1 MSLDAPPVTERC
13 PEPAEGRSRSTD
25 TNGATEPPKKKVA
38 NAPSKVAET
47 TSTRTEQ
54 GRSEVTERCPEPAEG
69 RSRSARTEQ
78 GRSTSAEQG
87 RSTES
92 ESNAESKEQVTERSR
107 SVRPEQDRN
116 TSAEQSRSTR
126 PERTRPD
133 RPEPR
138 RNEQPRHENPEQL
151 SKKLGSL
158 ATKSYEELLTLAR
171 GLSDQ
176 GELPPLANIPAKYR
190 TEPSEV
196 TERPNTRSLS
206 EAERSRSARAE
217 QSINARRRSDLVMAL
232 LAYYATKSE
241 LTVGAGILDVNN
253 EGFGFLRALD
263 GSQSE
268 QDIYVGRPIVKRY
281 GLRQGD
287 LVAGVLLPPRGNGR
301 YFSLLAPEVVNG
313 FSPRK
318 AQDRPRFEKFSAVY
332 PNQLLNLETS
342 PKLLATRII
351 DLISP
356 IGRGQRALIVAPP
369 KAGKTVLLKQITQSI
384 SANHP
389 DIHIIV
395 ALIGER
401 PEEVTDMRRS
411 VKAEVYSST
420 FDEPVEGHC
429 HMAEMALDRAR
440 RLVESGENVV
450 ILLDSLTRLARAYN
464 LNAPSSGKT
473 LSGGMDPVALY
484 PPKKFFGAARNCEDG
499 GSLTI
504 IATTLVDTGSRL
516 DDLIYEEFKGTG
528 NMELHLDRDMANRRI
543 YPAID
548 IIKSG
553 TRHEELLL
561 DEATLSRVWL
571 LRRMIAMASKDS
583 NSPSDAYER
592 VRSLLLRAKNNAEF
606 LETFNKPGSK
616 PAYR

>member
-1 MSLDAPPVTERC
+1 METDKKVAVSAEAPEPSQMALDAPGTE
-13 PEPAEGRSRSTD
+13 
-25 TNGATEPPKKKVA
+25 TNGTRKKDTKA
-38 NAPSKVAET
+38 PAKAAEAPSE
-47 TSTRTEQ
+47 
-54 GRSEVTERCPEPAEG
+54 
-69 RSRSARTEQ
+69 
-78 GRSTSAEQG
+78 
-87 RSTES
+87 
-92 ESNAESKEQVTERSR
+92 VTERSR
-107 SVRPEQDRN
+107 STR
-116 TSAEQSRSTR
+116 TEQSRSTR
-126 PERTRPD
+126 AEQGRSPRPEQRRASN
-133 RPEPR
+133 EPR

-171 GLSDQ
+171 GLSDK

-196 TERPNTRSLS
+196 TEH
-206 EAERSRSARAE
+206 SRSARTA
-217 QSINARRRSDLVMAL
+217 QTQNTINARRRSDLVMAL
-232 LAYYATKSE
+232 LAHYATKSE

-616 PAYR
+616 PAAYR

>member
-1 MSLDAPPVTERC
+1 METDKKVAVSAEAPEPSQMSLDAPPV
-13 PEPAEGRSRSTD
+13 TD

-54 GRSEVTERCPEPAEG
+54 GRSEVTEQR
-69 RSRSARTEQ
+69 RSARDPQEPQ
-78 GRSTSAEQG
+78 RRSA
-87 RSTES
+87 
-92 ESNAESKEQVTERSR
+92 
-107 SVRPEQDRN
+107 
-116 TSAEQSRSTR
+116 R

-171 GLSDQ
+171 GLSDK

-190 TEPSEV
+190 TPAE
-196 TERPNTRSLS
+196 
-206 EAERSRSARAE
+206 EAPGQGRTTDRTTAP
-217 QSINARRRSDLVMAL
+217 INARRRSDLVMAL

-253 EGFGFLRALD
+253 EGFGFLRSLD
-263 GSQSE
+263 GTQSE

-616 PAYR
+616 PAAYR

>member
-1 MSLDAPPVTERC
+1 METDKTRAEQSRSKVAVSAEAPEPSQMSLDAPGTETNGTRKKDTKAPAKAAEAKEQVTEQ
-13 PEPAEGRSRSTD
+13 
-25 TNGATEPPKKKVA
+25 PP
-38 NAPSKVAET
+38 
-47 TSTRTEQ
+47 
-54 GRSEVTERCPEPAEG
+54 SEVTE

-78 GRSTSAEQG
+78 GRS
-87 RSTES
+87 
-92 ESNAESKEQVTERSR
+92 
-107 SVRPEQDRN
+107 P
-116 TSAEQSRSTR
+116 R
-126 PERTRPD
+126 PERTRPEQRRSPRPD
-133 RPEPR
+133 RPEQNR
-138 RNEQPRHENPEQL
+138 EPRHENPEQL

-171 GLSDQ
+171 ELSDK

-190 TEPSEV
+190 TEPSTPV
-196 TERPNTRSLS
+196 TEPPGKVT
-206 EAERSRSARAE
+206 ERSRSARAE

-232 LAYYATKSE
+232 LAHYATKSE

-606 LETFNKPGSK
+606 LETFNKPGQKYSH
-616 PAYR
+616 

>member
-1 MSLDAPPVTERC
+1 MLVLS
-13 PEPAEGRSRSTD
+13 SS
-25 TNGATEPPKKKVA
+25 
-38 NAPSKVAET
+38 
-47 TSTRTEQ
+47 
-54 GRSEVTERCPEPAEG
+54 RSEVTE

-78 GRSTSAEQG
+78 RRSARPRAP
-87 RSTES
+87 RSPRATP
-92 ESNAESKEQVTERSR
+92 KCQV
-107 SVRPEQDRN
+107 
-116 TSAEQSRSTR
+116 A
-126 PERTRPD
+126 
-133 RPEPR
+133 EPR

-171 GLSDQ
+171 ELSDK
-176 GELPPLANIPAKYR
+176 GELPPLVNIPAKYR
-190 TEPSEV
+190 TEPSTPV
-196 TERPNTRSLS
+196 TEPPGKVT
-206 EAERSRSARAE
+206 ERSRSARAE

-232 LAYYATKSE
+232 LAHYATKSE

-606 LETFNKPGSK
+606 LETFNKPGQKYSH
-616 PAYR
+616 

>member
-1 MSLDAPPVTERC
+1 MLSKVEAKSLPPLSAEAPEPSQMSLDAPRLLSETNGTRKKDTKAPAKVAEAKEQVTEQPPSEVTER
-13 PEPAEGRSRSTD
+13 SR
-25 TNGATEPPKKKVA
+25 
-38 NAPSKVAET
+38 
-47 TSTRTEQ
+47 STRTEQ
-54 GRSEVTERCPEPAEG
+54 GRSP
-69 RSRSARTEQ
+69 
-78 GRSTSAEQG
+78 
-87 RSTES
+87 
-92 ESNAESKEQVTERSR
+92 
-107 SVRPEQDRN
+107 
-116 TSAEQSRSTR
+116 R
-126 PERTRPD
+126 PERTRPEQRRSPRPD
-133 RPEPR
+133 RPEQNR
-138 RNEQPRHENPEQL
+138 EPRHENPEQL

-171 GLSDQ
+171 GLSDK
-176 GELPPLANIPAKYR
+176 GELPPLVNIPAKYR
-190 TEPSEV
+190 TEPSTPV
-196 TERPNTRSLS
+196 TEPPGKVT
-206 EAERSRSARAE
+206 ERSRSARAE

-232 LAYYATKSE
+232 LAHYATKSE

-606 LETFNKPGSK
+606 LETFNKPGQKYSH
-616 PAYR
+616 

>member
-1 MSLDAPPVTERC
+1 METDKKVAVSAEAPEPSQMSLDTPV
-13 PEPAEGRSRSTD
+13 TD
-25 TNGATEPPKKKVA
+25 TNGATEPKKKA
-38 NAPSKVAET
+38 TERSTRATTQRRSKTETPESEASSAEPPAKAAEAPSEVTERSRSARDAQE
-47 TSTRTEQ
+47 SQRRSVRTEQ
-54 GRSEVTERCPEPAEG
+54 GRSEA
-69 RSRSARTEQ
+69 TEQ
-78 GRSTSAEQG
+78 R
-87 RSTES
+87 
-92 ESNAESKEQVTERSR
+92 
-107 SVRPEQDRN
+107 
-116 TSAEQSRSTR
+116 RSTR
-126 PERTRPD
+126 PEQRRSPRPD
-133 RPEPR
+133 RPEQNR
-138 RNEQPRHENPEQL
+138 EPRHENPEQL

-171 GLSDQ
+171 GLSDK
-176 GELPPLANIPAKYR
+176 GELPPLVNIPAKYR
-190 TEPSEV
+190 TEPSTPV
-196 TERPNTRSLS
+196 TEPPGKVT
-206 EAERSRSARAE
+206 ERSRSARAE

-232 LAYYATKSE
+232 LAHYATKSE

-606 LETFNKPGSK
+606 LETFNKPGQKYSH
-616 PAYR
+616 

>member
-1 MSLDAPPVTERC
+1 METDKKVAVSAEAPEPSQMSLDATE
-13 PEPAEGRSRSTD
+13 
-25 TNGATEPPKKKVA
+25 TNGTRKKDTK
-38 NAPSKVAET
+38 APAKAAEAP
-47 TSTRTEQ
+47 
-54 GRSEVTERCPEPAEG
+54 SEVTE
-69 RSRSARTEQ
+69 RSRSART
-78 GRSTSAEQG
+78 
-87 RSTES
+87 
-92 ESNAESKEQVTERSR
+92 
-107 SVRPEQDRN
+107 
-116 TSAEQSRSTR
+116 EQSRSTR
-126 PERTRPD
+126 PERTRPEQRRSPRPD
-133 RPEPR
+133 RPEQNR
-138 RNEQPRHENPEQL
+138 EPRHENPEQL

-171 GLSDQ
+171 ELSDK
-176 GELPPLANIPAKYR
+176 GELPPLVNIPAKYR
-190 TEPSEV
+190 TEPSTPV
-196 TERPNTRSLS
+196 TEPPNKVT
-206 EAERSRSARAE
+206 ERSRSAREE

-232 LAYYATKSE
+232 LAHYATKSE

-606 LETFNKPGSK
+606 LETFNKPGQKYSH
-616 PAYR
+616 

>member
-1 MSLDAPPVTERC
+1 METDKKVAVSAEAPEPSQMSLDTPV
-13 PEPAEGRSRSTD
+13 TD
-25 TNGATEPPKKKVA
+25 TNGATEPKKKA
-38 NAPSKVAET
+38 TERSTRATTQRRSKTETPEAEASPAEPPAKAAEAPSE
-47 TSTRTEQ
+47 
-54 GRSEVTERCPEPAEG
+54 
-69 RSRSARTEQ
+69 
-78 GRSTSAEQG
+78 
-87 RSTES
+87 
-92 ESNAESKEQVTERSR
+92 VTERSR
-107 SVRPEQDRN
+107 STRTEQRRSTRPNGTRRSEATEQR
-116 TSAEQSRSTR
+116 RSTR
-126 PERTRPD
+126 PERP
-133 RPEPR
+133 RPER
-138 RNEQPRHENPEQL
+138 RPEQPRHENPEQL

-171 GLSDQ
+171 GLSDK
-176 GELPPLANIPAKYR
+176 GELPPLVNIPAKYR
-190 TEPSEV
+190 TEPSTPV
-196 TERPNTRSLS
+196 TEPPGKVT
-206 EAERSRSARAE
+206 ERSRSARAE

-232 LAYYATKSE
+232 LAHYATKSE

-616 PAYR
+616 PAAYR

>member
-1 MSLDAPPVTERC
+1 METDKKVAVSAEAPEPSQMALDAPPVTE
-13 PEPAEGRSRSTD
+13 RSRSTD
-25 TNGATEPPKKKVA
+25 TNGATEPKKKATVVEVPVPPPRVA
-38 NAPSKVAET
+38 QKPKLPNPKQTPPKPKNRSPSEV
-47 TSTRTEQ
+47 TERSRSARDGTEPQ
-54 GRSEVTERCPEPAEG
+54 RSEVTERTRPRAG
-69 RSRSARTEQ
+69 Q
-78 GRSTSAEQG
+78 
-87 RSTES
+87 
-92 ESNAESKEQVTERSR
+92 SNALAQIAR
-107 SVRPEQDRN
+107 
-116 TSAEQSRSTR
+116 
-126 PERTRPD
+126 
-133 RPEPR
+133 EPR

-171 GLSDQ
+171 GLSDK

-190 TEPSEV
+190 TPAE
-196 TERPNTRSLS
+196 
-206 EAERSRSARAE
+206 EAPGQGRTTDRTTAP
-217 QSINARRRSDLVMAL
+217 INARRRSDLVMAL

-253 EGFGFLRALD
+253 EGFGFLRSLD
-263 GSQSE
+263 GTQSE

-616 PAYR
+616 PAAYR

>member
-1 MSLDAPPVTERC
+1 METDKTRAEQSRSKVAVSAEAPEPSQMSLDAPPVT
-13 PEPAEGRSRSTD
+13 D
-25 TNGATEPPKKKVA
+25 TNGATE
-38 NAPSKVAET
+38 APSKVTERSRSARATTQRRSKTETPEASPAEPPAKAAEAPSEVT
-47 TSTRTEQ
+47 ERSRSARDAQESQRRSVRTEQ
-54 GRSEVTERCPEPAEG
+54 GRSEVTEQR
-69 RSRSARTEQ
+69 
-78 GRSTSAEQG
+78 
-87 RSTES
+87 
-92 ESNAESKEQVTERSR
+92 
-107 SVRPEQDRN
+107 
-116 TSAEQSRSTR
+116 RSTR
-126 PERTRPD
+126 PEQRRSPRPD
-133 RPEPR
+133 RPEQNR
-138 RNEQPRHENPEQL
+138 EPRHENPEQL

-171 GLSDQ
+171 GLSDK

-190 TEPSEV
+190 TEPGEATERSRSEV
-196 TERPNTRSLS
+196 
-206 EAERSRSARAE
+206 AERSRST
-217 QSINARRRSDLVMAL
+217 INARRRSDLVMAL

-253 EGFGFLRALD
+253 EGFGFLRSLD
-263 GSQSE
+263 GTQSE

-318 AQDRPRFEKFSAVY
+318 AQDRPKFEKFSAVY

-606 LETFNKPGSK
+606 LETFNKPGQKYSH
-616 PAYR
+616 

>member
-1 MSLDAPPVTERC
+1 METDKKVAVSAEAPEPSQMSLDAPGTETNGTRKKDTKAPAKAAEAKEQVTEQ
-13 PEPAEGRSRSTD
+13 
-25 TNGATEPPKKKVA
+25 PP
-38 NAPSKVAET
+38 
-47 TSTRTEQ
+47 
-54 GRSEVTERCPEPAEG
+54 SEVTE

-78 GRSTSAEQG
+78 GRS
-87 RSTES
+87 
-92 ESNAESKEQVTERSR
+92 
-107 SVRPEQDRN
+107 P
-116 TSAEQSRSTR
+116 R
-126 PERTRPD
+126 PERTRPEQ
-133 RPEPR
+133 RRNEPRRNEVTEPR

-171 GLSDQ
+171 GLSDK
-176 GELPPLANIPAKYR
+176 GELPPLVNIPAKYR
-190 TEPSEV
+190 TEPSTPV
-196 TERPNTRSLS
+196 TEPPTRSLS
-206 EAERSRSARAE
+206 EAQRSRSARAE

-232 LAYYATKSE
+232 LAHYATKSE

-606 LETFNKPGSK
+606 LETFNKPGQKYSH
-616 PAYR
+616 